1 MAEVEDGD
9 EDLENLWD
17 LDFEDEFISEGSL
30 DSVEGPEEDDAGS
43 DSSQTLRSDPDFAYC
58 GTSWLDKEDRYR
70 RSIQIE
76 LQRAKCYHTVAHI
89 NYRQSPTNSRSRKEF
104 AKAYDAASC
113 DVHRLESELEDYD
126 TDGFLHNLAHVKC
139 REDLKA
145 SIEDMEQSIRWLEI
159 DLRPKQRWEC
169 PEDRKKA
176 EEVLSISARK
186 LFNLTSAL
194 NDWERLTG
202 DKAAEL
208 TLGVAAKTID
218 HSIVTRATQ
227 GEDCSKAAL
236 TDHVNLSKK
245 KIEVYLS

>member
-1 MAEVEDGD
+1 MAEGEDGD

-30 DSVEGPEEDDAGS
+30 DSVECSEEDDAGS
-43 DSSQTLRSDPDFAYC
+43 DSSQTLRLDPDFAYC

-126 TDGFLHNLAHVKC
+126 TDGFLHNLARVGKIL
-139 REDLKA
+139 RLLSRTWSKVSDGWRSTSDPSRGGNVQKTGKRLKKSFRSVQEGC
-145 SIEDMEQSIRWLEI
+145 SI
-159 DLRPKQRWEC
+159 
-169 PEDRKKA
+169 
-176 EEVLSISARK
+176 
-186 LFNLTSAL
+186 
-194 NDWERLTG
+194 
-202 DKAAEL
+202 
-208 TLGVAAKTID
+208 
-218 HSIVTRATQ
+218 
-227 GEDCSKAAL
+227 
-236 TDHVNLSKK
+236 
-245 KIEVYLS
+245 